1 MAKSA
6 FEIQMDYRNAIRQA
20 DSLSEIARELKTTA
34 DSGLQDCMSEI
45 SGSWTGDN
53 ATGYVKKC
61 SLLKDK
67 IIRSS
72 EKLQKTA
79 DAIRKIAKNTY
90 DMEMRALEIMK
101 RREY

>member
-6 FEIQMDYRNAIRQA
+6 FEIQMDYRNAIRQV

-90 DMEMRALEIMK
+90 DMEMRALEIMQ